1 MKRQREGGFL
11 IAKVHQV
18 GGRIFARK
26 LKEHGVEEINPAQ
39 GRILFALWRED
50 EIPIS
55 ELAKRTSLEKSTLT
69 AMLDRLEASGFL
81 ERVRSEEDRRVI
93 LVRRTEKDKAWEKVY
108 VEVSQDMTRLFY
120 TGFSEPEIDV
130 FEEYLRRILANLTA
144 FEEANR

>member
-50 EIPIS
+50 GIPIS

-69 AMLDRLEASGFL
+69 AMLDRLEASGFV

-120 TGFSEPEIDV
+120 TGFSAPEIDG
-130 FEEYLRRILANLTA
+130 FEGCLRRILANLTA
-144 FEEANR
+144 FEEASH

>member
-93 LVRRTEKDKAWEKVY
+93 LVRRAEKDKAWEKVY

-120 TGFSEPEIDV
+120 TGFSEPEIDG
-130 FEEYLRRILANLTA
+130 FEGCLRQILANLTT